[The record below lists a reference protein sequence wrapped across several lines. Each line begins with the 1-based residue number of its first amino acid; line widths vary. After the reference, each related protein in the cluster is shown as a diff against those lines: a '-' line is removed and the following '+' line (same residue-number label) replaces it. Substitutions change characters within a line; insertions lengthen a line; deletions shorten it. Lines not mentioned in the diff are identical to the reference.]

1 MNFTRAKF
9 IMLAICFLAIFF
21 FSNDFG
27 LIDVEK
33 ASIVTA
39 VAIDKADDEYEV
51 SLQIT
56 VPDANSENTNAKVI
70 VSGKGKTIAEAI
82 GDVTTTTGWYQKLAF
97 CNMIIIGED
106 LLDTNVMDFLDY
118 FSKSLKIQGSALLA
132 ATEGKAKDLL
142 TTASPLDNISSFAL
156 QKIILQKSGMESDVL
171 SVDVKTFSI
180 GYYSRSSSSYMPF
193 VKTIKQKEEDQTQAA
208 SSSNTGG
215 KIAEQSGN
223 KQENK
228 STFSATETVLFR
240 KGKRVGLLT
249 EEETLASIYVKKTKK
264 DTAIIVNDVE
274 IDGQKV
280 NYMLNVLKNK
290 PKVSIKTD
298 GRNVTLKI
306 KQDFYVK
313 IADETSADKELSN
326 TPAILVPKQVEEKA
340 RQNMEKSI
348 LSLVQKCKDTRT
360 DILQID
366 EMLYKFH
373 HKDYEKLKDF
383 WQNLST
389 DVKVTVH
396 GQHAIKKAENY
407 N

>member
-9 IMLAICFLAIFF
+9 IMLAICFLAVFF

-132 ATEGKAKDLL
+132 AAEGKAKDLL

-171 SVDVKTFSI
+171 SVDVKNFSI

-208 SSSNTGG
+208 ASSNTGG

-280 NYMLNVLKNK
+280 NYMLNVLKSK

-298 GRNVTLKI
+298 GGNVTLEI

-389 DVKVTVH
+389 DVKVSVH

>member
-9 IMLAICFLAIFF
+9 IMLAIGFLAIFF

-33 ASIVTA
+33 AAIVTA

-51 SLQIT
+51 SLQIA
-56 VPDANSENTNAKVI
+56 VPEANSGNTNAKVV
-70 VSGKGKTIAEAI
+70 VSGKGKTVAEAI

-97 CNMIIIGED
+97 CNMIIIGES

-132 ATEGKAKDLL
+132 GAEGKAKDLL
-142 TTASPLDNISSFAL
+142 TTASPLDNISSFSL

-171 SVDVKTFSI
+171 SVDIKTFSI

-208 SSSNTGG
+208 STNTGG
-215 KIAEQSGN
+215 KTAEQSGS
-223 KQENK
+223 KEQEK
-228 STFSATETVLFR
+228 ATFSATETLLFK

-249 EEETLASIYVKKTKK
+249 EEETLASIYITKNKK

-274 IDGQKV
+274 IDGQKI

-290 PKVSIKTD
+290 PKMSISTD
-298 GRNVTLKI
+298 DGNVTLKI
-306 KQDFYVK
+306 KQDVYVK
-313 IADETSADKELSN
+313 IADETSSDKELSN
-326 TPAILVPKQVEEKA
+326 TPVILVPKEVEEKA
-340 RQNMEKSI
+340 TKNLEKNI
-348 LSLVQKCKDTRT
+348 HSLIQKCKDTRA
-360 DILQID
+360 DILKID
-366 EMLYKFH
+366 EMLYRFH
-373 HKDYEKLKDF
+373 HKKYDELKDF
-383 WQNLST
+383 WSKLST

-396 GQHAIKKAENY
+396 GQHAIRKAEDY